1 MKRNKFTLYF
11 ILGPL
16 LFITACGIPKFNQQ
30 TENKEVP
37 EAFLKSDADT
47 VNIADIQWR
56 DFFTDPNLISLID
69 TALANNQ
76 EYNIYLQEIMI
87 RKNEI
92 SAKKGEILP
101 SVDINAGAGFD
112 KAARYTRDGA
122 VDANVEIEP
131 GEEIPEPLQDYM
143 VAFDASWE
151 IDIWRKLRNSRDA
164 AAARYLASVEGQKFL
179 KTQLVEE
186 VATSYYELLS
196 LDKQLTIVND
206 YIALQSNALNVVKL
220 QKEVGETTELAVR
233 RFQAEVLN
241 TRSLQYEIQQEIVM
255 VENRINFLLGRFP
268 QPIVRNSESFENDMT
283 TTLTAGVPSQLLE
296 NRMDIREAE
305 YELEASKLDV
315 KVAKAQFY
323 PSVSISAGIGLQAFN
338 PTYLVKAP
346 ESILYSMAGDLVA
359 PLINRKAIK
368 ASYLNANSKQMAAVY
383 NYEKTVLNAY
393 LEVYNQVAKIDNI
406 SNSYNLKSEEVEVL
420 NSAITIANDL
430 FTSAKADYMEVLMT
444 QRDALDA
451 KMEQVEYRKNYLLS
465 IVNLYKACGGGL

>member
-16 LFITACGIPKFNQQ
+16 LFITACGIPKFNQR

-112 KAARYTRDGA
+112 KAARYTRNGA

-151 IDIWRKLRNSRDA
+151 IDVWRKLRNSRDA

>member
-1 MKRNKFTLYF
+1 MKLNKLTLYF

-16 LFITACGIPKFNQQ
+16 LLMTACGIPKFSQR

-37 EAFLKSDADT
+37 QAFVNSNEDT
-47 VNIADIQWR
+47 VTVADIKWK

-76 EYNIYLQEIMI
+76 EYNIIQQEIFM
-87 RKNEI
+87 RRNEI

-131 GEEIPEPLQDYM
+131 GEEIPEPLQDYKI
-143 VAFDASWE
+143 AFDASWE

-164 AAARYLASVEGQKFL
+164 AVQRYLASVEGQQFM
-179 KTQLVEE
+179 KTKLIEE
-186 VATSYYELLS
+186 VASSYYELLS
-196 LDKQLTIVND
+196 LDKQLAIVND
-206 YIALQSNALNVVKL
+206 YITLQSNALKVVKI
-220 QKEVGETTELAVR
+220 QKEVGEVTELAVR
-233 RFQAEVLN
+233 RFQAEVLS
-241 TRSLQYEIQQEIVM
+241 TKSIRYELQQEIVM
-255 VENRINFLLGRFP
+255 TENRINFLLGRFP
-268 QPIVRNSESFENDMT
+268 QPIVRNIESFENNIASD
-283 TTLTAGVPSQLLE
+283 LSVGVPSQLLE

-323 PSVSISAGIGLQAFN
+323 PSVSISAGVGLQAFN
-338 PTYLVKAP
+338 PTYLIKSP
-346 ESILYSMAGDLVA
+346 QSILYSMAGDLVA

-368 ASYLNANSKQMAAVY
+368 ASYLNANAKQMAAVY

-393 LEVYNQVAKIDNI
+393 LEVYNQVSKIDNI
-406 SNSYNLKSEEVEVL
+406 TNSYNLKSEEVEVL
-420 NSAITIANDL
+420 NGAINIANDL

>member
-1 MKRNKFTLYF
+1 MKRNKLSFYL

-16 LFITACGIPKFNQQ
+16 LLMTACGIPKFNQRV
-30 TENKEVP
+30 ENKELP
-37 EAFLKSDADT
+37 ETYINSVDDT
-47 VNIADIQWR
+47 VTIADIEWR
-56 DFFTDPNLISLID
+56 DFFTDPNLIRLID

-76 EYNIYLQEIMI
+76 EYNIISQEIFM
-87 RKNEI
+87 RRNEI

-101 SVDINAGAGFD
+101 SVDVNGGAGFD

-131 GEEIPEPLQDYM
+131 GEEIPEPLQDYKI
-143 VAFDASWE
+143 AFDASWE

-164 AAARYLASVEGQKFL
+164 AVSRYLASVEGQKFV
-179 KTQLVEE
+179 KTKLVEE
-186 VATSYYELLS
+186 VASSYYELLS
-196 LDKQLTIVND
+196 LDKQLSIVND
-206 YIALQSNALNVVKL
+206 YITLQSNALKVVKI
-220 QKEVGETTELAVR
+220 QKDVGEVTELAVR
-233 RFQAEVLN
+233 RFQAEVLS
-241 TRSLQYEIQQEIVM
+241 TKSLKSGIQQDILQT
-255 VENRINFLLGRFP
+255 ENRINFLLGRFP
-268 QPIVRNSESFENDMT
+268 QPIIRTIESFDNEIASD
-283 TTLTAGVPSQLLE
+283 LSVGVPSQLLE

-315 KVAKAQFY
+315 KVAKAEFY
-323 PSVSISAGIGLQAFN
+323 PSVSISAGVGLQAFS

-346 ESILYSMAGDLVA
+346 ESILYSMAGDLAA

-368 ASYLNANSKQMAAVY
+368 ANYLNANAKQMAAVY
-383 NYEKTVLNAY
+383 NFEKTVLNAY
-393 LEVYNQVAKIDNI
+393 LEVYNQVSKIDNL
-406 SNSYNLKSEEVEVL
+406 SNSYNLKSEEVQTL
-420 NSAITIANDL
+420 NGAIEIVNDL

>member
-1 MKRNKFTLYF
+1 MKLNKLTLYF

-16 LFITACGIPKFNQQ
+16 LLMTACGIPKFSQR

-37 EAFLKSDADT
+37 QAFVNSNEDT
-47 VNIADIQWR
+47 VTIADIKWK

-76 EYNIYLQEIMI
+76 EYNIIQQEIFM
-87 RKNEI
+87 RRNEI

-131 GEEIPEPLQDYM
+131 GEEIPEPLQDYKI
-143 VAFDASWE
+143 AFDASWE

-164 AAARYLASVEGQKFL
+164 AVQRYLASVEGQQFM
-179 KTQLVEE
+179 KTKLIEE
-186 VATSYYELLS
+186 VASSYYELLS
-196 LDKQLTIVND
+196 LDKQLAIVND
-206 YIALQSNALNVVKL
+206 YITLQSNALKVVKI
-220 QKEVGETTELAVR
+220 QKEVGEVTELAVR
-233 RFQAEVLN
+233 RFQAEVLS
-241 TRSLQYEIQQEIVM
+241 TKSIRYELQQEIVM
-255 VENRINFLLGRFP
+255 TENRINFLLGRFP
-268 QPIVRNSESFENDMT
+268 QPIVRNIESFENNIASD
-283 TTLTAGVPSQLLE
+283 LSVGVPSQLLE

-323 PSVSISAGIGLQAFN
+323 PSVSISAGVGLQAFN
-338 PTYLVKAP
+338 PTYLIKSP
-346 ESILYSMAGDLVA
+346 QSILYSMAGDLVA

-368 ASYLNANSKQMAAVY
+368 ASYLNANAKQMAAVY

-393 LEVYNQVAKIDNI
+393 LEVYNQVSKIDNI
-406 SNSYNLKSEEVEVL
+406 TNSYNLKSEEVEVL
-420 NSAITIANDL
+420 NGAINIANDL

>member
-16 LFITACGIPKFNQQ
+16 LFITACGIPKFNQR

-112 KAARYTRDGA
+112 KAARYTRNGA

-151 IDIWRKLRNSRDA
+151 IDVWRKLRNSRDA

-323 PSVSISAGIGLQAFN
+323 PSVSISAGVGLQAFN

>member
-1 MKRNKFTLYF
+1 MKLNRTTLYF
-11 ILGPL
+11 VFGPL
-16 LFITACGIPKFNQQ
+16 LLMTACGIPKFNQR

-37 EAFLKSDADT
+37 EAYRNPSSDT
-47 VNIADIQWR
+47 VTIAEIDWK

-76 EYNIYLQEIMI
+76 EYNIIAQEIFI
-87 RKNEI
+87 RRNEI

-131 GEEIPEPLQDYM
+131 GEEIPEPLQDYKI
-143 VAFDASWE
+143 AFDASWE

-164 AAARYLASVEGQKFL
+164 AVSRYLASVEGQQFM
-179 KTQLVEE
+179 KTQLIEE
-186 VATSYYELLS
+186 VASSYYELLS
-196 LDKQLTIVND
+196 LDKQLSIVND
-206 YIALQSNALNVVKL
+206 YINLQSNALKVVKI
-220 QKEVGETTELAVR
+220 QKDVGEVTELAVR
-233 RFQAEVLN
+233 RFQAEVLS
-241 TRSLQYEIQQEIVM
+241 TKSLQYEIQQEIIKT
-255 VENRINFLLGRFP
+255 ENRINFLLGRFP
-268 QPIVRNSESFENDMT
+268 QPIVRTSDGFDQEMASD
-283 TTLTAGVPSQLLE
+283 LSVGVPSQLLE
-296 NRMDIREAE
+296 NRMDIRQAE
-305 YELEASKLDV
+305 HELEASKLDV

-323 PSVSISAGIGLQAFN
+323 PSVSISAGVGLQAFN
-338 PTYLVKAP
+338 PTYLIKSP
-346 ESILYSMAGDLVA
+346 QSILYSMAGDLVA

-368 ASYLNANSKQMAAVY
+368 ASYLNANAKQMAAVY

-393 LEVYNQVAKIDNI
+393 LEVYNQVSKIDNI
-406 SNSYNLKSEEVEVL
+406 TNSYNLKSEEVKVL
-420 NSAITIANDL
+420 NGAINIANDL

>member
-1 MKRNKFTLYF
+1 MKLNKLTLYF

-16 LFITACGIPKFNQQ
+16 LLMTACGIPKFSQR

-37 EAFLKSDADT
+37 QAFVNSNEDT
-47 VNIADIQWR
+47 VTIADIKWK

-76 EYNIYLQEIMI
+76 EYNIIQQEIFM
-87 RKNEI
+87 RRNEI

-131 GEEIPEPLQDYM
+131 GEEIPEPLQDYKI
-143 VAFDASWE
+143 AFDASWE
-151 IDIWRKLRNSRDA
+151 VDIWRKLRNSRDA
-164 AAARYLASVEGQKFL
+164 AVQRYLASVEGQQFM
-179 KTQLVEE
+179 KTKLIEE
-186 VATSYYELLS
+186 VASSYYELLS
-196 LDKQLTIVND
+196 LDKQLAIVND
-206 YIALQSNALNVVKL
+206 YITLQSNALKVVKI
-220 QKEVGETTELAVR
+220 QKEVGEVTELAVR
-233 RFQAEVLN
+233 RFQAEVLS
-241 TRSLQYEIQQEIVM
+241 TKSIRYELQQEIVM
-255 VENRINFLLGRFP
+255 TENRINFLLGRFP
-268 QPIVRNSESFENDMT
+268 QPIVRNIESFENNIASD
-283 TTLTAGVPSQLLE
+283 LSVGVPSQLLE

-323 PSVSISAGIGLQAFN
+323 PSVSISAGVGLQAFN
-338 PTYLVKAP
+338 PTYLIKSP
-346 ESILYSMAGDLVA
+346 QSILYSMAGDLVA

-368 ASYLNANSKQMAAVY
+368 ASYLNANAKQMAAVY

-393 LEVYNQVAKIDNI
+393 LEVYNQVSKIDNI
-406 SNSYNLKSEEVEVL
+406 TNSYNLKSEEVEVL
-420 NSAITIANDL
+420 NGAINIANDL